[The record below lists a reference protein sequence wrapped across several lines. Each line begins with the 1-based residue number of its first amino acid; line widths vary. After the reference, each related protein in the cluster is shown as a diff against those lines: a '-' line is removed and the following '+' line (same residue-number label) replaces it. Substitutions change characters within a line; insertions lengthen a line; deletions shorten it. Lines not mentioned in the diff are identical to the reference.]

1 MWLDE
6 LDAHQC
12 ECQRLGE
19 TEDSQIPLFV
29 DYIDGVFREI
39 VRTHDNI
46 ETESEDNST
55 VSLLCE
61 ICDELRPSDKLMEH
75 QEQCIQEREGVLFWF
90 SLRKRSDLSHFRFSR
105 LHENLLNK
113 GREDDPFTFA
123 NFTMEGVPY
132 DLMANVFRDLED
144 RRWPLKM
151 MRNIWSRT

>member
-12 ECQRLGE
+12 KFQRLGE

-55 VSLLCE
+55 VALRRE
-61 ICDELRPSDKLMEH
+61 ICGELCPSDKLMEH
-75 QEQCIQEREGVLFWF
+75 QEQCIQEREGVQG
-90 SLRKRSDLSHFRFSR
+90 SGSAS
-105 LHENLLNK
+105 ENGAIYLTS
-113 GREDDPFTFA
+113 GSQDS
-123 NFTMEGVPY
+123 
-132 DLMANVFRDLED
+132 
-144 RRWPLKM
+144 
-151 MRNIWSRT
+151 MRIF

>member
-12 ECQRLGE
+12 EFQRLGE

-75 QEQCIQEREGVLFWF
+75 QEQCIQEREGVQGSGSASENGAIYLT
-90 SLRKRSDLSHFRFSR
+90 SGSR
-105 LHENLLNK
+105 
-113 GREDDPFTFA
+113 DPIRIFCTFA
-123 NFTMEGVPY
+123 NFTMEGAPY

-144 RRWPLKM
+144 RRWPFEM
-151 MRNIWSRT
+151 MRNMWS

>member
-19 TEDSQIPLFV
+19 TEDSQIPLV
-29 DYIDGVFREI
+29 VEDINGVFREI

-75 QEQCIQEREGVLFWF
+75 QEKCIQEREGNQ
-90 SLRKRSDLSHFRFSR
+90 RSGSAS
-105 LHENLLNK
+105 EKNVCTQAILLTS
-113 GREDDPFTFA
+113 GSGDSI
-123 NFTMEGVPY
+123 
-132 DLMANVFRDLED
+132 NVFEITAVKVK
-144 RRWPLKM
+144 P
-151 MRNIWSRT
+151 

>member
-12 ECQRLGE
+12 EFQRLGE

-46 ETESEDNST
+46 ETESKDNST

-75 QEQCIQEREGVLFWF
+75 QEQCIQEREGVQG
-90 SLRKRSDLSHFRFSR
+90 SSSAS
-105 LHENLLNK
+105 ENGAIYLTS
-113 GREDDPFTFA
+113 GSQDS
-123 NFTMEGVPY
+123 
-132 DLMANVFRDLED
+132 
-144 RRWPLKM
+144 
-151 MRNIWSRT
+151 MRIF

>member
-19 TEDSQIPLFV
+19 TEDSQIPLV
-29 DYIDGVFREI
+29 VEDIDGVFREI
-39 VRTHDNI
+39 VRTHDSI

-75 QEQCIQEREGVLFWF
+75 QEQCIQEREGVQG
-90 SLRKRSDLSHFRFSR
+90 SGSAS
-105 LHENLLNK
+105 ENGAMYLTS
-113 GREDDPFTFA
+113 GSGDS
-123 NFTMEGVPY
+123 
-132 DLMANVFRDLED
+132 
-144 RRWPLKM
+144 
-151 MRNIWSRT
+151 MRIF